1 MPGNVKGVVPYWS
14 GCSQLTVIFTHFI
27 CSLPKMNPFKVAS
40 VISVAFDLEG
50 DFDLGEHC
58 WSVDGALLHCGAAM
72 NSKSSV
78 EKSLR

>member
-1 MPGNVKGVVPYWS
+1 
-14 GCSQLTVIFTHFI
+14 
-27 CSLPKMNPFKVAS
+27 MNPFKVAS

-78 EKSLR
+78 EKSLNKFKRLFRFSAISSIAFLILQ